1 MLSRTFCP
9 TDSEG
14 FISQYG
20 QVCGH
25 NPAIPER
32 QKPFGD
38 HFLSLKCVD
47 CSAGDQGSQGF
58 PPVKN
63 WIALN
68 KEKDNPGVG
77 VSSSRISKSVDTWF
91 IIPPRYVDINRIY
104 GNVRLHGDEKSEAI
118 AMSVAELDEHSSDMI
133 TENLLFYR
141 MIMVK
146 Y

>member
-1 MLSRTFCP
+1 MGRRWYLWCHFQK
-9 TDSEG
+9 G
-14 FISQYG
+14 WYG
-20 QVCGH
+20 RSDGCLQRIQDT
-25 NPAIPER
+25 AW
-32 QKPFGD
+32 D
-38 HFLSLKCVD
+38 
-47 CSAGDQGSQGF
+47 
-58 PPVKN
+58 
-63 WIALN
+63 ALN